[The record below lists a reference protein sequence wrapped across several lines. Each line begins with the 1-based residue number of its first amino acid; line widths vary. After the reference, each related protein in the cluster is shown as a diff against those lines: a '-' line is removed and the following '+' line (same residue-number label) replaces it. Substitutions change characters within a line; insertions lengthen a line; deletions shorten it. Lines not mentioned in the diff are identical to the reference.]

1 MQGVLNLYKPSGPTS
16 HDVVARVRRVVG
28 MKHVGHAG
36 TLDPMARGV
45 LVVCLG
51 AATRIIEYWSELP
64 KSYVAEMVLGIATDT
79 QDTSGQ
85 VTEERPAAEI
95 QETDLRAA
103 LTRFRGPIL
112 QVPPMVSAVKHG
124 GERLYRL
131 AREGRK
137 VERAPRPVTIHALE
151 CLEFHPGERPRARLA
166 VTCSGGTYVRTLC
179 ADIGAALGT
188 GAAMSDLERTAVG
201 PFRVEESLSL
211 DDLATATFAG
221 RLSERLISPADA
233 LAHLPAVVLDEAA
246 CRAVMQGRAVQPPE
260 RWQPPQPPN
269 NGGSGLPPLLG
280 GWGGKHTGPL
290 RLLNARGELIA
301 IARIQQQDG
310 TARLAPEKVFGSPA

>member
-1 MQGVLNLYKPSGPTS
+1 MNGVLNLYKPSGPTS

-28 MKHVGHAG
+28 MKRVGHAG

-79 QDTSGQ
+79 QDTTGQ
-85 VTEERPAAEI
+85 VIAERPAGGVREA
-95 QETDLRAA
+95 DLRAV
-103 LTRFRGPIL
+103 LGRFRGPIL
-112 QVPPMVSAVKHG
+112 QVPPMVSAVKHA

-131 AREGRK
+131 AREGRE
-137 VERAPRPVTIHALE
+137 VARAPRPVTIHALE
-151 CLEFHPGERPRARLA
+151 CREFQPGERPRARLA
-166 VTCSGGTYVRTLC
+166 VTCSSGTYVRTLC
-179 ADIGAALGT
+179 ADIGDALGT

-211 DDLATATFAG
+211 DDLAALAAAG

-233 LAHLPAVVLDEAA
+233 LAHLPAVVLDDAA
-246 CRAVMQGRAVQPPE
+246 CRAVMQGQTIPGGEGAKGRGGDTAGRDVSPSRPLAPSPP
-260 RWQPPQPPN
+260 RVV
-269 NGGSGLPPLLG
+269 
-280 GWGGKHTGPL
+280 
-290 RLLNARGELIA
+290 RLLNSQGELIA
-301 IARIQQQDG
+301 LARVQEQDG
-310 TARLAPEKVFGSPA
+310 MVRLAPEKVFGAPA